1 MHLLNNYNHSSISE
15 KMSTIVFSLLS
26 LFKEKHSVPRQIT
39 KLLFF
44 CSFFF
49 FFFSFFWFLYLRSE
63 FIAWL
68 KTDSEDQVR
77 LELVVLPTFGSSWL
91 ALKVCTNT
99 TFLTVVFYFV
109 VCWHQ
114 WCDWTSPRRRVIP
127 ELRGLCTETGCC
139 RVKTVWFLWVR
150 IVCL

>member
-1 MHLLNNYNHSSISE
+1 MHLNNYNHSSISE

-26 LFKEKHSVPRQIT
+26 LFKEKHSVPRQMT

-63 FIAWL
+63 FIVWL

-127 ELRGLCTETGCC
+127 GPCSEVFVQRLDVAELQQSDFCGWE
-139 RVKTVWFLWVR
+139 
-150 IVCL
+150 